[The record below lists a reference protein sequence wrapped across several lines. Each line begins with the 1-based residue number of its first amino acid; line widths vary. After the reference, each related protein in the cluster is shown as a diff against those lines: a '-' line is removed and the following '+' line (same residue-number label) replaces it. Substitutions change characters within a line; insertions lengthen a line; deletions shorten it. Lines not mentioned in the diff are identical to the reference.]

1 MSRNDKT
8 ATITFHNSYNCG
20 SMLQALALQKVLI
33 DKYGVDNEIL
43 DFSNQG
49 QKEMYSTFW
58 KVTGFKSFIKNA
70 LWATVYK
77 RIKQQAAAYEAFEHK
92 YFRLSQDTY
101 TSNKELTAT
110 NSKYQKFITGSDQVW
125 NIRCMDADDA

>member
-20 SMLQALALQKVLI
+20 SMLQALALQKVLL

-49 QKEMYSTFW
+49 QKEIVQPVCRR
-58 KVTGFKSFIKNA
+58 VT
-70 LWATVYK
+70 
-77 RIKQQAAAYEAFEHK
+77 
-92 YFRLSQDTY
+92 TY
-101 TSNKELTAT
+101 R
-110 NSKYQKFITGSDQVW
+110 DVRW
-125 NIRCMDADDA
+125 

>member
-77 RIKQQAAAYEAFEHK
+77 RIKQQAMK
-92 YFRLSQDTY
+92 RL
-101 TSNKELTAT
+101 
-110 NSKYQKFITGSDQVW
+110 
-125 NIRCMDADDA
+125 NINISVCHRIPTLPIKN

>member
-43 DFSNQG
+43 DFSNQECTLG
-49 QKEMYSTFW
+49 Y
-58 KVTGFKSFIKNA
+58 
-70 LWATVYK
+70 
-77 RIKQQAAAYEAFEHK
+77 
-92 YFRLSQDTY
+92 RL
-101 TSNKELTAT
+101 
-110 NSKYQKFITGSDQVW
+110 
-125 NIRCMDADDA
+125 

>member
-49 QKEMYSTFW
+49 QNISVCHRIPTLP
-58 KVTGFKSFIKNA
+58 IKN
-70 LWATVYK
+70 
-77 RIKQQAAAYEAFEHK
+77 
-92 YFRLSQDTY
+92 
-101 TSNKELTAT
+101 
-110 NSKYQKFITGSDQVW
+110 
-125 NIRCMDADDA
+125 